1 MIDTY
6 IFSLSKIAMGIF
18 QPNYFASD
26 RLLLELFSFEST
38 HKIKIVDVTP
48 SEDKSIISLALFF
61 LRLSL
66 YVVNGNK
73 VPPIHRAMFVWS
85 AALLLNSLSGVSE
98 ISKMN
103 IVDEAVPFVFLVLI
117 QDINKPG
124 LDTIEVA

>member
-6 IFSLSKIAMGIF
+6 IFSLAKIAMGIF

-66 YVVNGNK
+66 YVVNGNQ

-98 ISKMN
+98 ISK
-103 IVDEAVPFVFLVLI
+103 
-117 QDINKPG
+117 
-124 LDTIEVA
+124 